1 MSAQLDIAA
10 TRAKFPALAQD
21 QVFFDNAGGSQTL
34 GTVIESIRD
43 YLSQTNVQLG
53 ASYKVGQQATAA
65 YGEGY
70 QAGAKYINSSP
81 DEVGRNWHFTL
92 IPDVS
97 GPLTSAPVFGAST
110 TQLFRNLSHALT
122 FDKGDEI
129 IVSAVDHEANI
140 ASWLDVASRQDLT
153 VKWWKPASTPNPK
166 LTVENLK
173 PLLSEKTRLVALTH
187 ASNILGTI
195 HDVAA
200 VAAAVHKE
208 TPKGLVCVDGVA
220 YAPHRPLDVQALGV
234 DFYGSYPYKLY
245 FNLFS
250 RRLLSTEAFSWYKV
264 YGPHTAMLYAS
275 RAAQDGHMRSLG
287 HFFNPS
293 DSLEG
298 KLGLAG
304 GSYELVSAV
313 PRVLEYLGTPDSEG
327 WKAKIEQER
336 LLQSTLLEYLN
347 GRGDMTVYGET
358 DAGAERRVPTISFR
372 VKGWGAKE
380 LVAAVEKETDFG
392 FRWGHFYSYRLV
404 KEILDLDPAEGVV
417 RVSMVHYNSLDEV
430 KSFVAALDK
439 ALQQKA

>member
-1 MSAQLDIAA
+1 MTVQLDIAA
-10 TRAKFPALAQD
+10 VRAKFPALSQD

-34 GTVIESIRD
+34 GTVIDSIRD
-43 YLSQTNVQLG
+43 YLSQSNVQLG
-53 ASYKVGQQATAA
+53 ASYKVGQRATAS

-70 QAGAKYINSSP
+70 QAGAQYINASP
-81 DEVGRNWHFTL
+81 DE
-92 IPDVS
+92 I
-97 GPLTSAPVFGAST
+97 VFGAST
-110 TQLFRNLSHALT
+110 TQLFRNLSHTLSFA
-122 FDKGDEI
+122 KGDEI

-140 ASWLDVASRQDLT
+140 ASWIDLAARQGLT
-153 VKWWKPASTPNPK
+153 LKWWKPAEAPNPK
-166 LTVENLK
+166 LSVENLK
-173 PLLSEKTRLVALTH
+173 PLLSERTRLVTLTH

-200 VAAAVHKE
+200 IADTVHKE

-220 YAPHRPLDVQALGV
+220 YAPHRPLDVKALGI
-234 DFYGSYPYKLY
+234 DFY
-245 FNLFS
+245 
-250 RRLLSTEAFSWYKV
+250 AFSWYKV

-275 RAAQDGHMRSLG
+275 RPAQDDHMRSLG

-327 WKAKIEQER
+327 WKGKIEQER

-347 GRGDMTVYGET
+347 GRGDVTVYGET
-358 DAGAERRVPTISFR
+358 DAGTEHRVPTISFK

-380 LVAAVEKETDFG
+380 LVTAVEKDTDFG
-392 FRWGHFYSYRLV
+392 FRWGHFYSYRLI
-404 KEILDLDPAEGVV
+404 KEILDLDPADGIV
-417 RVSMVHYNSLDEV
+417 RVSMVHYNSLDEI
-430 KSFVAALDK
+430 KSFLVALDK
-439 ALQQKA
+439 ALQQKN

>member
-10 TRAKFPALAQD
+10 TRAKFPALAQN

-34 GTVIESIRD
+34 GTVIDSIRD

-70 QAGAKYINSSP
+70 QAGAKYINASP
-81 DEVGRNWHFTL
+81 DE
-92 IPDVS
+92 I
-97 GPLTSAPVFGAST
+97 VFGAST
-110 TQLFRNLSHALT
+110 TQLLRNLSHALA

-140 ASWLDVASRQDLT
+140 ASWLDLALRQDLT
-153 VKWWKPASTPNPK
+153 VKWWKPAGAPNPK

-200 VAAAVHKE
+200 IAAAVHKE

-234 DFYGSYPYKLY
+234 DFYV
-245 FNLFS
+245 FS
-250 RRLLSTEAFSWYKV
+250 FYKV
-264 YGPHTAMLYAS
+264 YGPHTAMLYA
-275 RAAQDGHMRSLG
+275 RRTAQDRHMRSLG

-327 WKAKIEQER
+327 WKDKVEQER

-347 GRGDMTVYGET
+347 GRGDVTVYGET
-358 DAGAERRVPTISFR
+358 DAGTERRVPTISFR

-392 FRWGHFYSYRLV
+392 FRWGHFYSYRLI
-404 KEILDLDPAEGVV
+404 KEILDLDPADGIV
-417 RVSMVHYNSLDEV
+417 RVSMVHYNSLDEI

-439 ALQQKA
+439 ALRQKE

>member
-10 TRAKFPALAQD
+10 VRAKFPALAQD

-34 GTVIESIRD
+34 GTVIESYVSLLLFSGSGNSLTLSSIRD

-53 ASYKVGQQATAA
+53 ASYKVGQRATAS
-65 YGEGY
+65 YNEGY
-70 QAGAKYINSSP
+70 QAGAKYINASP
-81 DEVGRNWHFTL
+81 DE
-92 IPDVS
+92 I
-97 GPLTSAPVFGAST
+97 VFGAST
-110 TQLFRNLSHALT
+110 TQLFRNLSHT
-122 FDKGDEI
+122 FSFNKGDEI
-129 IVSAVDHEANI
+129 VVSAVDHEANI
-140 ASWLDVASRQDLT
+140 ASWIDLASRQDLT
-153 VKWWKPASTPNPK
+153 LKWWKPADAPNPR

-173 PLLSEKTRLVALTH
+173 PLLSKKTRLVTLTH

-234 DFYGSYPYKLY
+234 DFY
-245 FNLFS
+245 
-250 RRLLSTEAFSWYKV
+250 AFSWYKV

-313 PRVLEYLGTPDSEG
+313 PRVLEYLG
-327 WKAKIEQER
+327 WKGKVEQER

-347 GRGDMTVYGET
+347 GRSDVTVYGET
-358 DAGAERRVPTISFR
+358 DAGTERRLQSEGV
-372 VKGWGAKE
+372 GAKE
-380 LVAAVEKETDFG
+380 LVTAVEKETDFG

-404 KEILDLDPAEGVV
+404 KEILNLDPADGIV
-417 RVSMVHYNSLDEV
+417 RVSMVHYNSLDEI
-430 KSFVAALDK
+430 KSFVTALDK
-439 ALQQKA
+439 ALQQKQ

>member
-10 TRAKFPALAQD
+10 TRAKFPALAQN

-34 GTVIESIRD
+34 GTVIDSIRD

-65 YGEGY
+65 YSEGY
-70 QAGAKYINSSP
+70 QAGAKYINASP
-81 DEVGRNWHFTL
+81 DE
-92 IPDVS
+92 I
-97 GPLTSAPVFGAST
+97 VFGAST
-110 TQLFRNLSHALT
+110 TQLLRNLSYALA

-129 IVSAVDHEANI
+129 IISAVDHEANI
-140 ASWLDVASRQDLT
+140 ASWLDLALRQDLT
-153 VKWWKPASTPNPK
+153 VKWWKPAGAPNPK

-234 DFYGSYPYKLY
+234 DFYV
-245 FNLFS
+245 FS
-250 RRLLSTEAFSWYKV
+250 FYKV
-264 YGPHTAMLYAS
+264 YGPHTAMLYA
-275 RAAQDGHMRSLG
+275 RRPAQDLHMRSLG

-327 WKAKIEQER
+327 WKDKVEQER

-347 GRGDMTVYGET
+347 GRGDVTVYGET
-358 DAGAERRVPTISFR
+358 DAGTERRVPTISFR

-392 FRWGHFYSYRLV
+392 FRWGHFYSYRLI
-404 KEILDLDPAEGVV
+404 KEILDLDPADGIV
-417 RVSMVHYNSLDEV
+417 RVSMVHYNSLDEI

-439 ALQQKA
+439 ALRQKE